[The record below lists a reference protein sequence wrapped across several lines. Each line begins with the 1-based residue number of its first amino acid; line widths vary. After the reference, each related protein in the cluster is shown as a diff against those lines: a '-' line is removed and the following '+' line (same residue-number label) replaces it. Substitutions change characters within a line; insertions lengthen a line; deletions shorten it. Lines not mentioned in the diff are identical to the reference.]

1 MRFFVLKVI
10 LILLVNCNTGSQI
23 RNFLSSSTPKI
34 YVGRYPHYFRLMSD
48 EEIEKRKIA
57 PLIKDGLRHRLW
69 LEQELKAKL
78 GISLP
83 TPIKYF
89 YTGYDSVNQ
98 RIVIRY
104 FAADPQPLLT
114 AGWQLQLIYLYPALV
129 LDEIYLDEIP
139 LE

>member
-1 MRFFVLKVI
+1 MRLFVSKAI
-10 LILLVNCNTGSQI
+10 LILLVGCNTGSQI
-23 RNFLSSSTPKI
+23 RNFLSSSNPEI
-34 YVGRYPHYFRLMSD
+34 HVGRYPHYFRLMSN
-48 EEIEKRKIA
+48 EEIEKRKIG

-69 LEQELKAKL
+69 LEQELKARL

-83 TPIKYF
+83 TPIRY
-89 YTGYDSVNQ
+89 YYAGYDSVNQ

-114 AGWQLQLIYLYPALV
+114 AGWQIQLIYLYPALV